1 MRALIGS
8 LGGLLLLGFFI
19 GCGDSSSGTGT
30 MMPGG
35 SSGSSGSGSSGSGP
49 QACGGYTCKCEN
61 GLQGSW
67 DCQLD
72 ACNCAACPAFAP
84 PEPQPFA
91 ACGGDPTGL
100 WRRATGKSGRA
111 FDLSLT
117 SPAGSVVECRGQLPD
132 PPAPGQQLL
141 ELKGSGLAAVLAE
154 IPAQKF
160 QIAESCLRQASATCD
175 SLQGFGCEWRTCGL
189 CQCTNPAAS
198 IAEEDLTWSV
208 AENELVLTKERDVQ
222 RVRFCVQDD
231 TLTYLPEGVTNP
243 LTFERIYRTGE
254 PPLCA
259 ERSPVDCMKG
269 DNQTCKLGQCVGT
282 GSCQEA
288 AGEAACAKFQDCA
301 WEPDS
306 CYGTVNVHCS
316 LADLVNEAPGCAL
329 AETPPQ
335 CVGTPWACENQ
346 PACAAK
352 GCLIGPACI
361 GGERKCEYDDKGI
374 EGCVCD
380 LSCTGTLHCST
391 IKDAATCVNSG
402 QDQGAIE
409 ACRWSTTACV
419 ATATPCQELSI
430 NECETTIGCYLQAP

>member
-1 MRALIGS
+1 
-8 LGGLLLLGFFI
+8 
-19 GCGDSSSGTGT
+19 
-30 MMPGG
+30 MPGG
-35 SSGSSGSGSSGSGP
+35 SSGSSGSGSGSGSSGSGTSGSGRET
-49 QACGGYTCKCEN
+49 CGYTCYCDN

-100 WRRATGKSGRA
+100 WRLATGKIGRA

-117 SPAGSVVECRGQLPD
+117 TPAGDVIECRGQLAEQT
-132 PPAPGQQLL
+132 APRQHLL
-141 ELKGSGLAAVLAE
+141 ELKGSGLAAVLADV
-154 IPAQKF
+154 PAQKF
-160 QIAESCLRQASATCD
+160 QLAESCLGQASANCG
-175 SLQGFGCEWRTCGL
+175 SLQGFGCERTTCGL
-189 CQCTNPAAS
+189 CECTNPAAS
-198 IAEEDLTWSV
+198 IAEVLTWSV
-208 AENELVLTKERDVQ
+208 AEDELVLTRERDVE
-222 RVRFCVQDD
+222 RIPFCVKDD
-231 TLTYLPEGVTNP
+231 TLTYLPDGVTNP

-259 ERSPVDCMKG
+259 ERSPADCMKG
-269 DNQTCKLGQCVGT
+269 DNQTCRLGQCVGT
-282 GSCQEA
+282 GSCHEA
-288 AGEAACAKFQDCA
+288 AGETACAKFQNCA

-306 CYGTVNVHCS
+306 CYGNVNVHCS
-316 LADLVNEAPGCAL
+316 LPDLVNEAPGCAL
-329 AETPPQ
+329 AQTPPQ
-335 CVGTPWACENQ
+335 CVGTPWACEDQ

-361 GGERKCEYDDKGI
+361 GGERKCEYDDEGI

-391 IKDAATCVNSG
+391 IKDAATCKDSG
-402 QDQGAIE
+402 QDQGLIE

-419 ATATPCQELSI
+419 ATATPCQELSV